1 MTGVILDGATNHP
14 IAGARVRIEEFPA
27 NAVVTASD
35 GSFRIRSIRKWELV
49 MIGTDSRPGYR
60 IVAEASGYLVAHL
73 NWDIGDDRP
82 QVLKLQRGDAN

>member
-1 MTGVILDGATNHP
+1 
-14 IAGARVRIEEFPA
+14 
-27 NAVVTASD
+27 
-35 GSFRIRSIRKWELV
+35 